1 MSSLSRLRIGRL
13 GALAIL
19 AAASL
24 VGAST
29 SSSAQ
34 EMFQPQCFKP
44 MPGTTKTLTTPAKP
58 GPWRLALVNGFA
70 GNSWRIQMI
79 QGLKAWAARPEN
91 AKNFRELKIVSTGT
105 DVAAQI
111 GAIDNLIAAGYDAI
125 ITIAVSPTSFEPVIK
140 RARKAGV
147 VLVPFDNVIDTDQV
161 IEVTEP
167 QVEFEKVK
175 AQFVYDNMPRRRARC
190 SRSAACPAT
199 RSTATG
205 RSASTRSST
214 TSPESRS

>member
-1 MSSLSRLRIGRL
+1 MMRFH
-13 GALAIL
+13 GALL
-19 AAASL
+19 ATCVALAGGTAL
-24 VGAST
+24 ADE
-29 SSSAQ
+29 AYNA
-34 EMFQPQCFKP
+34 QCFKP
-44 MPGTTKTLTTPAKP
+44 APGHKIMTMAARP
-58 GPWRLALVNGFA
+58 GPYKVALANGFA

-91 AKNFRELKIVSTGT
+91 AKNIKELKIISTGT

-125 ITIAVSPTSFEPVIK
+125 ITIAVNPTSFEPVIK

-167 QVEFEKVK
+167 QVEFETGEGAVRLRQH
-175 AQFVYDNMPRRRARC
+175 AGEEGQGAGNPWPARQLGG
-190 SRSAACPAT
+190 P
-199 RSTATG
+199 
-205 RSASTRSST
+205 
-214 TSPESRS
+214 